1 MEKKENKFYI
11 LIGGNGFIGS
21 YFQKKLNPSNFLVI
35 DKVESNIIDTPSN
48 SFIKGSFQSNLE
60 LTLDNIEKITSVN
73 TKIEIHQLAAIVGVN
88 TVINSDDYFNEE
100 LTLSY
105 AINDFLKRLKEIR
118 KNINFIF
125 YSSSEVYGN
134 LPYQYENK
142 PTEEDSIEHKNFLRN
157 RYNIFKTFGE
167 YYFKDICDQL
177 SINYLVIRPYNVI
190 GKGQREEFVVPKM
203 VKDAFLN
210 KSITIYGNGDQKRI
224 FIDVEDFVDSVL
236 QAIDKI
242 LDKQEFDFK
251 VLNIANI
258 SNYSSIKK
266 LANYISDKISYIIKE
281 NIEINYIEDKI
292 KIGQEKRIPDTQRL
306 YTELN
311 IRPQKKLNEIL
322 DDYIDWYIKN

>member
-1 MEKKENKFYI
+1 M
-11 LIGGNGFIGS
+11 
-21 YFQKKLNPSNFLVI
+21 
-35 DKVESNIIDTPSN
+35 
-48 SFIKGSFQSNLE
+48 
-60 LTLDNIEKITSVN
+60 
-73 TKIEIHQLAAIVGVN
+73 
-88 TVINSDDYFNEE
+88 
-100 LTLSY
+100 
-105 AINDFLKRLKEIR
+105 
-118 KNINFIF
+118 
-125 YSSSEVYGN
+125 
-134 LPYQYENK
+134 
-142 PTEEDSIEHKNFLRN
+142 
-157 RYNIFKTFGE
+157 
-167 YYFKDICDQL
+167 
-177 SINYLVIRPYNVI
+177 VIRPYNVI